1 MRDIL
6 QAVVVAAVAALGV
19 IVYFQ
24 ENDIRSQQQLIEQL
38 STNMNSRIPTATE
51 EFHLRSECA
60 ALAQKILNNNTNVD
74 PALAQSFGVDQSVDS
89 NYDPKANRCYVE
101 LSTQTTNATT
111 PLKSQV
117 ANYYLFDGQTGS
129 ELAFAMS
136 QNGQQVGTVFVQH
149 TPVLNATPHDDAL
162 EFINDTMN
170 AGQ

>member
-1 MRDIL
+1 VKNIVQL
-6 QAVVVAAVAALGV
+6 VLVVAVTALGV

-38 STNMNSRIPTATE
+38 TTNVNSRSPTATE

-60 ALAQKILNNNTNVD
+60 ALAQKILDGNTNVD
-74 PALAQSFGVDQSVDS
+74 PALARSFGVDQSVDS

-101 LSTQTTNATT
+101 LSTQTTNSTAQ
-111 PLKSQV
+111 LKSQV

-129 ELAFAMS
+129 ELAFAIS
-136 QNGQQVGTVFVQH
+136 QNGQQVGMVFVQH
-149 TPVLNATPHDDAL
+149 TPVPNATPHDDAL
-162 EFINDTMN
+162 QYINDIMN